1 MFEEVTCQ
9 DEDGKQYFE
18 GATWSVGSCMLCA
31 CLSGIIQC
39 SREVWLVTF
48 LELTQPIGAVTFTE
62 SCNQPECNVA
72 KYMEKNAGV
81 CHGKFPVAFVA
92 DRIFY
97 HGTFSLTSTDIN
109 VRLPCILTFTG
120 MLSTFDFPRRFRC
133 SLQKFAYLTT
143 TKTVFFARFI
153 SLHTS

>member
-48 LELTQPIGAVTFTE
+48 LELTPLKNQPIGAVTFTE
-62 SCNQPECNVA
+62 SCNQSECNVA

-92 DRIFY
+92 DGIFY
-97 HGTFSLTSTDIN
+97 RGSFTSTSTDID
-109 VRLPCILTFTG
+109 VRLPCILTFTR
-120 MLSTFDFPRRFRC
+120 MLSTFDFLKRFRR
-133 SLQKFAYLTT
+133 SLQ
-143 TKTVFFARFI
+143 
-153 SLHTS
+153 